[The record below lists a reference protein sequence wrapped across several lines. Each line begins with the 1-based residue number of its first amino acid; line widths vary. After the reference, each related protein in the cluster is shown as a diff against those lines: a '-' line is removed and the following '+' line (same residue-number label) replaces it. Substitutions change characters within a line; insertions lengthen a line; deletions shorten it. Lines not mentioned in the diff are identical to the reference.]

1 MSSKSPL
8 CCPKTPHRI
17 HMTRATTP
25 RIVSPTFDELA
36 TEWQRIYESMPTSSA
51 FDTLEWNRI
60 WWEHFGGESKL
71 MLRSVVRPDGTTAI
85 IAPMRL
91 DSNNDEGVC
100 TFLGG
105 TDLVDYLG
113 FKHDA
118 ELLPEDVHD
127 LLQSLH
133 DEPEITALVLESL
146 PEDSHTI
153 HAVTEVAEDIG
164 WEVHI
169 WDEGVAPRV
178 TLPSTVEDYYAS
190 LTKKHRHELRR
201 KLRRL
206 HNAGDIEQI
215 ELKSP
220 SDIEA
225 RMGDF
230 IDLHRGSSIDKQ
242 EFMTSERE
250 SFFRDMAVQL
260 ADKDITRLYFLT
272 LNGQN
277 VATSLAFKVG
287 STKYLYNSGYD
298 PERSWLAVGLLNHA
312 INILN
317 SIEEGIEVYDFMRGD
332 ERYKYHL
339 GAVNRNI
346 FTARL
351 DKKH

>member
-1 MSSKSPL
+1 
-8 CCPKTPHRI
+8 
-17 HMTRATTP
+17 MTYVTSP
-25 RIVSPTFDELA
+25 RIVSSTFDDLA
-36 TEWQRIYESMPTSSA
+36 QDWQRIFESMPASSA
-51 FDTLEWNRI
+51 FDSLEWNRI
-60 WWEHFGGESKL
+60 WWDHFGGDSKL
-71 MLRSVVRPDGTTAI
+71 MLRTVVRADGSTAM

-113 FKHDA
+113 FKHDD
-118 ELLPEDVHD
+118 ELLTADVQD
-127 LLQSLH
+127 LLQSLY
-133 DEPEITALVLESL
+133 DDPEINALVLESL

-153 HAVTEVAEDIG
+153 HAVKKVGGDIG

-178 TLPSTVEDYYAS
+178 TLPATVDEYYAS

-206 HNAGDIEQI
+206 HSAGQIEQV

-220 SDIEA
+220 DEIEHH
-225 RMGDF
+225 MVDF
-230 IDLHRGSSIDKQ
+230 IDLHRGSSIDKND
-242 EFMTSERE
+242 FMTSERE
-250 SFFRDMAVQL
+250 AFFREAAVKL
-260 ADKDITRLYFLT
+260 AEIGITRLYFLT
-272 LNGQN
+272 INGEK

-298 PERSWLAVGLLNHA
+298 PDRSWLAVGLLNHA

-317 SIEEGIEVYDFMRGD
+317 SIEEGIKIYDFMRGD

-339 GAVNRNI
+339 GAVDRRI
-346 FTARL
+346 FTVRL
-351 DKKH
+351 DK

>member
-1 MSSKSPL
+1 MTSTTSS
-8 CCPKTPHRI
+8 
-17 HMTRATTP
+17 
-25 RIVSPTFDELA
+25 RIVSPTFNELA
-36 TEWQRIYESMPTSSA
+36 SDWQRIYDSMPASSA
-51 FDTLEWNRI
+51 FDSPQWNRI
-60 WWEHFGGESKL
+60 WWEHFGGNSHL
-71 MLRSVVRPDGTTAI
+71 MLRAVVRPDGTIAI

-91 DSNNDEGVC
+91 DSDHDEGVC

-118 ELLPEDVHD
+118 ELLTKDVQD
-127 LLQSLH
+127 LLQSLY
-133 DEPEITALVLESL
+133 DDPEITALVLESL

-153 HAVTEVAEDIG
+153 HAVKEVAGEIG
-164 WEVHI
+164 WDVHV
-169 WDEGVAPRV
+169 WDEGVAPRI
-178 TLPSTVEDYYAS
+178 TLPDTVEEYFAS

-215 ELKSP
+215 ELSSP
-220 SDIEA
+220 DDIEN

-242 EFMTSERE
+242 EFMTTERE
-250 SFFRDMAVQL
+250 AFFREIAVKL
-260 ADKDITRLYFLT
+260 AEDDVTRLYFLT
-272 LNGQN
+272 LNGES

-287 STKYLYNSGYD
+287 STKYLYNSGYL

-312 INILN
+312 INILA
-317 SIEEGIEVYDFMRGD
+317 SIKEGIEVYDFMRGD

-339 GAVNRNI
+339 GAVDRQI

-351 DKKH
+351 DKKS

>member
-1 MSSKSPL
+1 MTGTATSRIASP
-8 CCPKTPHRI
+8 
-17 HMTRATTP
+17 
-25 RIVSPTFDELA
+25 SFDDLTA
-36 TEWQRIYESMPTSSA
+36 DWQRIYDSMPASSA
-51 FDTLEWNRI
+51 FDSLEWNRI
-60 WWEHFGGESKL
+60 WWEHFGGKSKL
-71 MLRSVVRPDGTTAI
+71 MLRSVVRPDGSTAI
-85 IAPMRL
+85 IAPLRL

-118 ELLPEDVHD
+118 ELRTDDVHQ
-127 LLQSLH
+127 LLESLYN
-133 DEPEITALVLESL
+133 DPEISALVLESL

-153 HAVTEVAEDIG
+153 HAVKDVAGDIG
-164 WEVHI
+164 WEVHV
-169 WDEGVAPRV
+169 WDEGVAPRIS
-178 TLPSTVEDYYAS
+178 LPSTVDEYFAS

-206 HNAGDIEQI
+206 HNAGDVEQI
-215 ELKSP
+215 ELTDP
-220 SDIEA
+220 SDIAA

-242 EFMTSERE
+242 EFMTPERE
-250 SFFRDMAVQL
+250 IFFRDVAVKL
-260 ADKDITRLYFLT
+260 AEKDITRLYFLT
-272 LNGQN
+272 LNGET

-312 INILN
+312 INILA
-317 SIEEGIEVYDFMRGD
+317 SIEQGITVYDFMRGD

-339 GAVNRNI
+339 GAVDRRI
-346 FTARL
+346 YTARL
-351 DKKH
+351 DKRN

>member
-1 MSSKSPL
+1 MQRKDLLMASVTS
-8 CCPKTPHRI
+8 T
-17 HMTRATTP
+17 
-25 RIVSPTFDELA
+25 RIVSPTFDDLA
-36 TEWQRIYESMPTSSA
+36 IDWRRIFESMPTSSA
-51 FDTLEWNRI
+51 FDSLEWNRI
-60 WWEHFGGESKL
+60 WWDHFGGDSKL
-71 MLRSVVRPDGTTAI
+71 MLRTVVRPNGTIAM

-91 DSNNDEGVC
+91 DSSHDEGVC

-113 FKHDA
+113 FKHDE
-118 ELLPEDVHD
+118 ELRVEDVRD
-127 LLQSLH
+127 LLQSLY
-133 DEPEITALVLESL
+133 DDSEITALVLESL

-153 HAVTEVAEDIG
+153 HAVKEVAGDIG
-164 WEVHI
+164 WEVHV

-178 TLPSTVEDYYAS
+178 SLPSSVDEYFAS

-206 HNAGDIEQI
+206 DNAGEVEQI

-220 SDIEA
+220 DEIDA
-225 RMGDF
+225 RIGDF
-230 IDLHRGSSIDKQ
+230 IDLHRGSSIDKN

-250 SFFRDMAVQL
+250 AFFREMAVKL
-260 ADKDITRLYFLT
+260 AEKDITRLYFLT
-272 LNGQN
+272 LNGQD

-287 STKYLYNSGYD
+287 TTKYLYNSGYD

-312 INILN
+312 INILK
-317 SIEEGIEVYDFMRGD
+317 SIDEGIKVYDFMRGD

-339 GAVNRNI
+339 GAVDRHI

-351 DKKH
+351 DKRT

>member
-1 MSSKSPL
+1 
-8 CCPKTPHRI
+8 
-17 HMTRATTP
+17 MTCATTP
-25 RIVSPTFDELA
+25 RIVSPTFDDLA
-36 TEWQRIYESMPTSSA
+36 ADWQRIYDSMPASSA
-51 FDTLEWNRI
+51 FDSLEWNRM
-60 WWEHFGGESKL
+60 WWEHFGDDSKL

-113 FKHDA
+113 FKHDE

-127 LLQSLH
+127 LLQSLY
-133 DEPEITALVLESL
+133 DDPEITALVLESL

-153 HAVTEVAEDIG
+153 HAVKEVAGDIG

-169 WDEGVAPRV
+169 WDEGVAPRI
-178 TLPSTVEDYYAS
+178 TLPSTVDEYYTS

-206 HNAGDIEQI
+206 NNAGDIEQI

-220 SDIEA
+220 DEIEHHMA
-225 RMGDF
+225 DF
-230 IDLHRGSSIDKQ
+230 IDLHRGSSIDKND
-242 EFMTSERE
+242 FMTSERE
-250 SFFRDMAVQL
+250 AFFREAAVKL
-260 ADKDITRLYFLT
+260 AEMGITRLYFLT
-272 LNGQN
+272 INGEK

-312 INILN
+312 INILR
-317 SIEEGIEVYDFMRGD
+317 SIDEGIKVYDFMRGD

-339 GAVNRNI
+339 GAVDRRI

-351 DKKH
+351 DK

>member
-1 MSSKSPL
+1 
-8 CCPKTPHRI
+8 
-17 HMTRATTP
+17 MTCATTT
-25 RIVSPTFDELA
+25 RIVSPTFDDLA
-36 TEWQRIYESMPTSSA
+36 ADWQRIYDSMPESSA
-51 FDTLEWNRI
+51 FDSLEWNRM
-60 WWEHFGGESKL
+60 WWEHFGGDSKL

-113 FKHDA
+113 FKHDE

-127 LLQSLH
+127 LLQSLY
-133 DEPEITALVLESL
+133 DDPEITALVLESL

-153 HAVTEVAEDIG
+153 HAVKEVAGDIG

-169 WDEGVAPRV
+169 WDEGAAPRI
-178 TLPSTVEDYYAS
+178 TLPSTVDEYYAS

-206 HNAGDIEQI
+206 YNAGDIEQI

-220 SDIEA
+220 DEIEHHMA
-225 RMGDF
+225 DF
-230 IDLHRGSSIDKQ
+230 IDLHRGSSIDKND
-242 EFMTSERE
+242 FMTSERE
-250 SFFRDMAVQL
+250 AFFREAAVNL
-260 ADKDITRLYFLT
+260 AEMGITRLYFLT
-272 LNGQN
+272 INGEK

-312 INILN
+312 INILR
-317 SIEEGIEVYDFMRGD
+317 SIDEGIKVYDFMRGD

-339 GAVNRNI
+339 GAVDRRI

-351 DKKH
+351 DK